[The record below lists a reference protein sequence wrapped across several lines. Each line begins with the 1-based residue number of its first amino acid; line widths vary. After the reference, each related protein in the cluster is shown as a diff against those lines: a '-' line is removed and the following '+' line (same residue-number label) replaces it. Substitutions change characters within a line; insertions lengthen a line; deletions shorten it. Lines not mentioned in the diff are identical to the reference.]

1 MSNSTVNFTDLNN
14 ESSTDTNNEN
24 VNTTST
30 SHTINTPNTQ
40 RRLIEETQDIGGST
54 EHVNNTSNST
64 NTQTSGNTK
73 SSVGDRSPSYYSSVM
88 NNHHFN
94 TNDQNVYVTS
104 DNVEHIE
111 KLYQYLKNLN
121 RGLKINSKNISM
133 IIIRAVEIVNTWQQ
147 INFDEKDEV
156 IIQALLVLVKEAN
169 LPEEEIYYL
178 ESSIKTVIEMIFKSI
193 KGDVVSKKNKR
204 EQKARRR
211 VNRYVK
217 DHENERISTG
227 QILETIVDKL
237 TIIFKKG
244 KYQSTVIIADL
255 SVVVGMV
262 INFVEQYSYLSGIEK
277 KEVVVQSISIF
288 LKERL
293 PSFVNVDTR
302 MKKVIDVSIEGLP
315 QLVDLLVSVSNGKF
329 EITMENISKCCIKL
343 LPFLKGLGICKN

>member
-1 MSNSTVNFTDLNN
+1 MSNSTVNFSNLNN
-14 ESSTDTNNEN
+14 ESSTDTSNEN

-40 RRLIEETQDIGGST
+40 RRLIEETQDLGGST
-54 EHVNNTSNST
+54 DHVN

-169 LPEEEIYYL
+169 LPEEELYYL

-193 KGDVVSKKNKR
+193 NGDVVSKKNKR
-204 EQKARRR
+204 EQNARKRM
-211 VNRYVK
+211 NQYVK

-255 SVVVGMV
+255 SVIVGMV
-262 INFVEQYSYLSGIEK
+262 INFVEQYSYLSGMEK

-293 PSFVNVDTR
+293 PNFVDVDSQ
-302 MKKVIDVSIEGLP
+302 MKKVIDVSVEGLP

-329 EITMENISKCCIKL
+329 EITMENVSKCCVKL
-343 LPFLKGLGICKN
+343 LPFLKKLGICKN